1 MIDKSTVRLAAI
13 AGLLLWASGAAAQP
27 VDDDRFSISLGLFIT
42 DRKTQTRLDG
52 ILGRGTDV
60 NLERD
65 LGLEGS
71 QRVFRVDGYYR
82 FNERHR
88 VDFSVFDLSRN
99 SARRIEREI
108 RWRDRLFTID
118 TAVETDSDLTIYKA
132 AYTYSF
138 LRRPKG
144 YMGATA
150 GLYIADAKTSLV
162 EQNLGSA
169 EVGDVT
175 APLPVIGLRG
185 QYEFADRWT
194 FRGSGEF
201 FFVDTGDVKGS
212 LVDLYVGVD
221 YQVLDYMAI
230 GLGLN
235 TVSVDVDTS
244 ATNYRGVLDWQYT
257 GGLLFFKFDF

>member
-1 MIDKSTVRLAAI
+1 MIDKSTVGLAAV
-13 AGLLLWASGAAAQP
+13 AGLMLWASGAAAQP

-65 LGLEGS
+65 LGLDGS

-82 FNERHR
+82 FSERHR
-88 VDFSVFDLSRN
+88 IDVSIFDLSRD
-99 SARRIEREI
+99 SARQISRDIQ
-108 RWRDRLFTID
+108 WGDRLFTID
-118 TAVETDSDLTIYKA
+118 TAVATNSDLTIYKA

-138 LRRPKG
+138 LRKDKG
-144 YMGATA
+144 YLGATG
-150 GLYIADAKTSLV
+150 GLYIADATTSLA
-162 EQNLGSA
+162 ERTLGSA

-185 QYEFADRWT
+185 EYEFADRWT
-194 FRGSGEF
+194 FRASGEF

-212 LVDLYVGVD
+212 LVDLYLGVD

-235 TVSVDVDTS
+235 TVTLDVDTS
-244 ATNYRGVLDWQYT
+244 ATNYRGMLDWQYT